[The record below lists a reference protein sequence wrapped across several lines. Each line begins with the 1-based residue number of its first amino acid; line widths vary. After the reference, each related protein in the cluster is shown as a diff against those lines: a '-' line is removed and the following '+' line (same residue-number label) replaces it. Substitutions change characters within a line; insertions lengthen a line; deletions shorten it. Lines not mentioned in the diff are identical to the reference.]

1 MELKLISCLDKYKE
15 FLYNENIAVGVSG
28 GSDSLGLLFVLQ
40 KWAQYNNCNL
50 TAITVDHGL
59 RIESAYEANYVNE
72 ICKQINVK
80 HVTLVWDSSKPISN
94 IEFKAREARYNLISE
109 YCKNNSIKYLLTAHH
124 INDQAETFFIRL
136 FRGSGIDGLSSMQ
149 DVTNLYEMIIIRPF
163 LKIYKR
169 QIQDYLKENNIKW
182 LEDSSNSDEKFLRNK
197 IRNFINSFE
206 NKEEIIT
213 RINFAIEEIN
223 KSRVLINDFIE
234 EIEKNYVK
242 FDNFG
247 SCIFDRKL
255 LTEKEEIVL
264 KILAKISMKIS
275 SNIYKPRLEKLK
287 RLFYVLK
294 NSDKIRYTFYGCIF
308 EWYNKN
314 LFIVYREYSALDND
328 IELIYNSYVIWDNRF
343 RIKLN
348 KDIKNVFV
356 THVKDGE
363 FNGILKYMIKN
374 NYKKYKEMKEIKNI
388 EKKIF
393 YTLPVICIDNKYIFD
408 CKFVDIEFINK

>member
-1 MELKLISCLDKYKE
+1 M
-15 FLYNENIAVGVSG
+15 
-28 GSDSLGLLFVLQ
+28 
-40 KWAQYNNCNL
+40 
-50 TAITVDHGL
+50 
-59 RIESAYEANYVNE
+59 
-72 ICKQINVK
+72 
-80 HVTLVWDSSKPISN
+80 
-94 IEFKAREARYNLISE
+94 ISE

-314 LFIVYREYSALDND
+314 LFIVYREYSALGND
-328 IELIYNSYVIWDNRF
+328 VKLIYNSYVIWDKRF
-343 RIKLN
+343 RVKLN
-348 KDIKNVFV
+348 KDIKSAFV
-356 THVKDGE
+356 THVKEGE
-363 FNGILKYMIKN
+363 FNNILKDMIKN

-393 YTLPVICIDNKYIFD
+393 YTLPAIYIDNKYIFD